1 MTEQEIRARIQRV
14 FEETFDVSAPSPRI
28 DLIEAALLD
37 SLGLVTFLLEIE
49 LRFETEIPLESLD
62 LDDFRTIENI
72 AQLVARATGVDRRPQ
87 GL

>member
-1 MTEQEIRARIQRV
+1 MTEQEISARIQRV
-14 FEETFDVSAPSPRI
+14 FEETFDISAPAPRI

-49 LRFETEIPLESLD
+49 LRFETEIPLESMD

-72 AQLVARATGVDRRPQ
+72 AQLFARATSADRRP
-87 GL
+87 

>member
-1 MTEQEIRARIQRV
+1 MTEGEITARIQRV
-14 FEETFDVSAPSPRI
+14 FEETFDISAPATRT

-62 LDDFRTIENI
+62 IDDFRTIENI
-72 AQLVARATGVDRRPQ
+72 VQLFARATGANRRP
-87 GL
+87 